1 MGRGIWQRASLPS
14 KLIYSFGVKRILQIC
29 ALLCMASCASQPE
42 KVSSPKLLGSWK
54 SDFDSTTLTCE
65 DTGLF
70 TLSFT
75 GPKTRAIVGDYTF
88 DGKILTFRNRP
99 ETKLCVDET
108 GVYEIKIDGSLLIA
122 RKVKDNCPLRE
133 KQMDHS
139 WTRVKAA
146 GVGSSAVPVTEK

>member
-1 MGRGIWQRASLPS
+1 MTLIPAKTSLRS
-14 KLIYSFGVKRILQIC
+14 NLLYSSNVKQILQIC
-29 ALLCMASCASQPE
+29 VLLCIASCAAEPE

-108 GVYEIKIDGSLLIA
+108 GVYEIKIDGALLIA

-146 GVGSSAVPVTEK
+146 GVGSSTVPAPEK

>member
-1 MGRGIWQRASLPS
+1 M
-14 KLIYSFGVKRILQIC
+14 KKILHIV
-29 ALLCMASCASQPE
+29 AFVLVASCAAEPE
-42 KVSSPKLLGSWK
+42 KVSSTILLGSWK

-88 DGKILTFRNRP
+88 DGKIVTFRNRP

-108 GVYEIKIDGSLLIA
+108 GVYEIKINGAQFIA
-122 RKVKDNCPLRE
+122 RKVKDFCPLRE
-133 KQMDHS
+133 KQMDYS

-146 GVGSSAVPVTEK
+146 GDGALGIPSAPK

>member
-1 MGRGIWQRASLPS
+1 MT
-14 KLIYSFGVKRILQIC
+14 LIPAKTSSRSNLLYSSNVKQILQIC
-29 ALLCMASCASQPE
+29 VLLCISSCAAEPE

-108 GVYEIKIDGSLLIA
+108 GVYEIKIDGALLIA
-122 RKVKDNCPLRE
+122 RKMKDNCPLRE

-146 GVGSSAVPVTEK
+146 GVGSSTVPTTEK

>member
-1 MGRGIWQRASLPS
+1 MQGEAASRLN
-14 KLIYSFGVKRILQIC
+14 LLYSSIVKRILQIVT
-29 ALLCMASCASQPE
+29 ALLLASCAAEPE
-42 KVSSPKLLGSWK
+42 KVSSPNLIGSWK

-70 TLSFT
+70 TLTFT
-75 GPKTRAIVGDYTF
+75 GPKTRPIVGDYTF

-122 RKVKDNCPLRE
+122 RKVKDFCPLRE

-146 GVGSSAVPVTEK
+146 GVGSSAVSATEK

>member
-1 MGRGIWQRASLPS
+1 MIPAKTSSRLN
-14 KLIYSFGVKRILQIC
+14 LLYSSSVKRILQIV
-29 ALLCMASCASQPE
+29 AMLLLASCAAKPE
-42 KVSSPKLLGSWK
+42 KVSSLNLIGSWK

-70 TLSFT
+70 TLTFT
-75 GPKTRAIVGDYTF
+75 GPKTRPIVGDYTF

-108 GVYEIKIDGSLLIA
+108 GVYEIKINGALLIA
-122 RKVKDNCPLRE
+122 RKVKDTCPLRE

-146 GVGSSAVPVTEK
+146 GPDSSGPASPAQ

>member
-1 MGRGIWQRASLPS
+1 MIQSQASSSS
-14 KLIYSFGVKRILQIC
+14 KLLYSRGVKQILQIC
-29 ALLCMASCASQPE
+29 VLLCIASCASEPE
-42 KVSSPKLLGSWK
+42 KVSSPNLLGSWK

-88 DGKILTFRNRP
+88 DGKMLTFRNRP

-108 GVYEIKIDGSLLIA
+108 GVYEIKIDGALLIA

-146 GVGSSAVPVTEK
+146 GVGSSSVPATEK

>member
-1 MGRGIWQRASLPS
+1 MIPAKTSSRSNL
-14 KLIYSFGVKRILQIC
+14 LYSSSVKNILQIV
-29 ALLCMASCASQPE
+29 AILLLASCAAKPE
-42 KVSSPKLLGSWK
+42 KVSSLNLIGSWK

-70 TLSFT
+70 TLTFT
-75 GPKTRAIVGDYTF
+75 GPKTRPIVGDYTF

-122 RKVKDNCPLRE
+122 RKVKDFCPLRE

-139 WTRVKAA
+139 WTRVNATA
-146 GVGSSAVPVTEK
+146 VGLPAVSSPAQ

>member
-1 MGRGIWQRASLPS
+1 MILDKTSSRLN
-14 KLIYSFGVKRILQIC
+14 LLYSSSVKRILQIV
-29 ALLCMASCASQPE
+29 AMLLLASCAAEPE
-42 KVSSPKLLGSWK
+42 KVSSPNLIGAWK

-108 GVYEIKIDGSLLIA
+108 GVYEIKINGALLIA
-122 RKVKDNCPLRE
+122 RKVKDTCPLRE

-146 GVGSSAVPVTEK
+146 GPGSSAPASPAQ

>member
-1 MGRGIWQRASLPS
+1 MT
-14 KLIYSFGVKRILQIC
+14 LIPAKTFLRSNLLYSSNVKQILQIC
-29 ALLCMASCASQPE
+29 VLLCISSCAAEPE

-108 GVYEIKIDGSLLIA
+108 GVYEIKIDGALLIA

-146 GVGSSAVPVTEK
+146 GVGSSTVPAPEK